1 MDIKEI
7 RKQLDMTQQEFAKE
21 LGVTR
26 QSVSNWERD
35 SFKPTP
41 VIEKILKDY
50 CEKKNIKI
58 N

>member
-1 MDIKEI
+1 MDIKRI
-7 RKQLDMTQQEFAKE
+7 RIQLNMTQQEFAKE

-41 VIEKILKDY
+41 VIEKLIQNY

-58 N
+58 D

>member
-1 MDIKEI
+1 MNIKEI

-41 VIEKILKDY
+41 VVEKLLRDY